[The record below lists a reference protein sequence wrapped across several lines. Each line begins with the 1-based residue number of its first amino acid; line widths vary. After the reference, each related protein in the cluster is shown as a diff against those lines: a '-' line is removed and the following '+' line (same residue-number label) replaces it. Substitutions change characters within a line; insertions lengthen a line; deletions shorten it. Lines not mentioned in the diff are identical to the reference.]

1 MRYMII
7 DSLNQFLRSLVVNP
21 TLSPNG
27 QRIGGIVGYMKT
39 LQKLSREIKPD
50 RIIVCWDG
58 QGGSARRRSENKN
71 YKEGRK
77 PLRLNWNNDLDEEA
91 TLKNKL
97 WQTSRLMEYL
107 NHLPVC
113 QLMFASTEADDI
125 VSIVCKELPNDQKV
139 IVSSDKDFYQL
150 LDDKTIIFRPV
161 QNELINRKKIVE
173 DFGIHPNNFA
183 ISRAI
188 CGDNSDNLSG
198 VKGAGLA
205 TVAKRLPFLKEE
217 KSATFQDIYQFCEE
231 QSGNIKLYESILSSK
246 DMIQNNYK
254 LMQLYAPSTTPH
266 VKIGTRDALENYPKG
281 LNKTQVRKMFME
293 DGIGELDWSDLFSSM
308 ARISYSEN

>member
-1 MRYMII
+1 MIV

-50 RIIVCWDG
+50 RIIICWDG

-77 PLRLNWNNDLDEEA
+77 PLRLNWNNDLNEEE

-97 WQTSRLMEYL
+97 WQTSRIMEYL
-107 NHLPVC
+107 NNLPVC

-125 VSIVCKELPNDQKV
+125 ISLVCKELPDDQKV
-139 IVSSDKDFYQL
+139 IISSDKDFYQL

-161 QNELINRKKIVE
+161 QNQLLNRNKIIE
-173 DFGIHPNNFA
+173 EFGIHPNNFA

-198 VKGAGLA
+198 IKGAGLA

-217 KSATFQDIYQFCEE
+217 KSATFEDVYEYCRQDTK
-231 QSGNIKLYESILSSK
+231 IKLYENILSSK
-246 DMIQNNYK
+246 DVIQNNYK
-254 LMQLYAPSTTPH
+254 LMQLYAPSVAPYIKTG
-266 VKIGTRDALENYPKG
+266 VREALENYPKG
-281 LNKTQVRKMFME
+281 LNKTEVRKMFMT
-293 DGIGELDWSDLFSSM
+293 DGIGELDWSDLFSTM
-308 ARISYSEN
+308 AKISFS

>member
-1 MRYMII
+1 MRYMIV
-7 DSLNQFLRSLVVNP
+7 DSLNQFLRAMVVNP

-27 QRIGGIVGYMKT
+27 QPVGGVVGYMKT

-58 QGGSARRRSENKN
+58 KDGSTRRRIDNKN

-77 PLRLNWNNDLDEEA
+77 PLRLNWENNQTEED

-107 NHLPVC
+107 NNMPVC
-113 QLMFASTEADDI
+113 QLMYASTEADDI
-125 VSIVCKELPNDQKV
+125 ISLVCKELPNDQK
-139 IVSSDKDFYQL
+139 IIISSDKDFYQL
-150 LDDKTIIFRPV
+150 LDDKTIIYRPV
-161 QNELINRKKIVE
+161 QNEFVNRKKVLE
-173 DFGIHPNNFA
+173 EFGIHPNNFA

-205 TVAKRLPFLKEE
+205 TVAKRFPFLKEE
-217 KSATFQDIYQFCEE
+217 KSATFEDIFEACKTD
-231 QSGNIKLYESILSSK
+231 SKVKLYESVLSSQQL
-246 DMIQNNYK
+246 IQNNYK
-254 LMQLYAPSTTPH
+254 IMQLYMPSIPPH
-266 VKIGTRDALENYPKG
+266 VKIGIREALDSYPKDF
-281 LNKTQVRKMFME
+281 NKTEVRKMFMV
-293 DGIGELDWSDLFSSM
+293 DGMGELNWEDLFSSM
-308 ARISYSEN
+308 LKISFS

>member
-7 DSLNQFLRSLVVNP
+7 DSLNQFLRAMVVNP

-27 QRIGGIVGYMKT
+27 QPVGGVVGYMKT

-58 QGGSARRRSENKN
+58 KDGSTRRRIDNKN

-77 PLRLNWNNDLDEEA
+77 PLRLNWDNNQTEED

-107 NHLPVC
+107 NNMPVC

-125 VSIVCKELPNDQKV
+125 ISLVCKELPDDQK
-139 IVSSDKDFYQL
+139 IIISSDKDFYQL
-150 LDDKTIIFRPV
+150 LDDKTIIYRPV
-161 QNELINRKKIVE
+161 QNEFVNRKKILDE
-173 DFGIHPNNFA
+173 FGIHPNNFA

-188 CGDNSDNLSG
+188 CGDNSDNLKG

-205 TVAKRLPFLKEE
+205 TVAKRFPFLKEE
-217 KSATFQDIYQFCEE
+217 KSATFDDIFKACKQD
-231 QSGNIKLYESILSSK
+231 SKVKLYESVLSSQQL
-246 DMIQNNYK
+246 IQNNYK
-254 LMQLYAPSTTPH
+254 IMQLYMPSMPPH
-266 VKIGTRDALENYPKG
+266 VKIGVRDALNDYPKSF
-281 LNKTQVRKMFME
+281 NKTEVRKMFMT
-293 DGIGELDWSDLFSSM
+293 DGMGELNWEDLFSSM
-308 ARISYSEN
+308 LKISFA

>member
-7 DSLNQFLRSLVVNP
+7 DSLNQFLRAMVVNP

-27 QRIGGIVGYMKT
+27 QPVGGVVGYMKT
-39 LQKLSREIKPD
+39 LQKLSREMKPD

-58 QGGSARRRSENKN
+58 KDGSTRRRIDNKN

-77 PLRLNWNNDLDEEA
+77 PLRLNWENNQTEED

-107 NHLPVC
+107 NNMPVC
-113 QLMFASTEADDI
+113 QLMYASTEADDI
-125 VSIVCKELPNDQKV
+125 ISLVCKELPNDQK
-139 IVSSDKDFYQL
+139 IIISSDKDFYQL
-150 LDDKTIIFRPV
+150 LDDKTIIYRPV
-161 QNELINRKKIVE
+161 QNEFVNRKKILE
-173 DFGIHPNNFA
+173 EFGIHPNNFA

-205 TVAKRLPFLKEE
+205 TVAKRFPFLKEE
-217 KSATFQDIYQFCEE
+217 KSATFEDIFEACKTD
-231 QSGNIKLYESILSSK
+231 SKVKLYESVLSSQNL
-246 DMIQNNYK
+246 IQNNYK
-254 LMQLYAPSTTPH
+254 IMQLYMPSIPPH
-266 VKIGTRDALENYPKG
+266 VKIGIREALDSYPKDF
-281 LNKTQVRKMFME
+281 NKTEVRKMFMV
-293 DGIGELDWSDLFSSM
+293 DGMGELNWEDLFSSM
-308 ARISYSEN
+308 LKISFS

>member
-1 MRYMII
+1 MRYMIV

-50 RIIVCWDG
+50 RIIICWDG

-77 PLRLNWNNDLDEEA
+77 PLRLNWNNDLNEEE

-97 WQTSRLMEYL
+97 WQTSRIMEYL
-107 NHLPVC
+107 NNLPVC

-125 VSIVCKELPNDQKV
+125 ISLVCKELPDDQKV
-139 IVSSDKDFYQL
+139 IISSDKDFYQL

-161 QNELINRKKIVE
+161 QNQLLNRNKIIE
-173 DFGIHPNNFA
+173 EFGIHPNNFA

-198 VKGAGLA
+198 IKGAGLA

-217 KSATFQDIYQFCEE
+217 KSATFEDVYEYCRQDTK
-231 QSGNIKLYESILSSK
+231 IKLYENILSSK
-246 DMIQNNYK
+246 DVIQNNYK
-254 LMQLYAPSTTPH
+254 LMQLYAPSVAPYIKTG
-266 VKIGTRDALENYPKG
+266 VREALENYPKG
-281 LNKTQVRKMFME
+281 LNKTEVRKMFMT
-293 DGIGELDWSDLFSSM
+293 DGIGELDWSDLFSTM
-308 ARISYSEN
+308 AKISFS

>member
-1 MRYMII
+1 MII
-7 DSLNQFLRSLVVNP
+7 DSLNQFLRAMVVNP

-27 QRIGGIVGYMKT
+27 QPVGGVVGYMKT

-58 QGGSARRRSENKN
+58 KDGSTRRRIDNKN

-77 PLRLNWNNDLDEEA
+77 PLRLNWDNNQTEED

-107 NHLPVC
+107 NNMPVC

-125 VSIVCKELPNDQKV
+125 ISLVCKELPDDQK
-139 IVSSDKDFYQL
+139 IIISSDKDFYQL
-150 LDDKTIIFRPV
+150 LDDKTIIYRPV
-161 QNELINRKKIVE
+161 QNEFVNRKKILDE
-173 DFGIHPNNFA
+173 FGIHPNNFA

-188 CGDNSDNLSG
+188 CGDNSDNLKG

-205 TVAKRLPFLKEE
+205 TVAKRFPFLKEE
-217 KSATFQDIYQFCEE
+217 KSATFDDIFKACKQD
-231 QSGNIKLYESILSSK
+231 SKVKLYESVLSSQQL
-246 DMIQNNYK
+246 IQNNYK
-254 LMQLYAPSTTPH
+254 IMQLYMPSMPPH
-266 VKIGTRDALENYPKG
+266 VKIGVRDALNDYPKSF
-281 LNKTQVRKMFME
+281 NKTEVRKMFMT
-293 DGIGELDWSDLFSSM
+293 DGMGELNWEDLFSSM
-308 ARISYSEN
+308 LKISFA

>member
-21 TLSPNG
+21 TISPNG
-27 QRIGGIVGYMKT
+27 QPVGGIVGYMKT

-58 QGGSARRRSENKN
+58 KDGSTRRRIDNKN

-77 PLRLNWNNDLDEEA
+77 PLRLNWDNNQTEEE

-107 NHLPVC
+107 NNMPVC

-125 VSIVCKELPNDQKV
+125 ISLVCKELPDDQK
-139 IVSSDKDFYQL
+139 IIISSDKDFYQL
-150 LDDKTIIFRPV
+150 LDDKTIIYRPV
-161 QNELINRKKIVE
+161 QNEFINKKKVVDE
-173 DFGIHPNNFA
+173 FGIHPNNFA

-188 CGDNSDNLSG
+188 CGDDSDNLSG

-205 TVAKRLPFLKEE
+205 TVAKRFPFLKEE
-217 KSATFQDIYQFCEE
+217 KSATFDDIYNACQQETKV
-231 QSGNIKLYESILSSK
+231 KLYENVLGSK
-246 DMIQNNYK
+246 SLIQNNYK
-254 LMQLYAPSTTPH
+254 IMQLYMPSIPPH
-266 VKIGTRDALENYPKG
+266 VKIGVRDALDSYPKG
-281 LNKTQVRKMFME
+281 FNKTEVRKMFMN
-293 DGIGELDWSDLFSSM
+293 DGMIELNWDDLFSAMLKVSF
-308 ARISYSEN
+308 S

>member
-1 MRYMII
+1 MIV

-50 RIIVCWDG
+50 RIIICWDG

-77 PLRLNWNNDLDEEA
+77 PLRLNWNNDLNEEE

-97 WQTSRLMEYL
+97 WQTSRIMEYL
-107 NHLPVC
+107 NNLPVC

-125 VSIVCKELPNDQKV
+125 ISLVCKELPDDQKV
-139 IVSSDKDFYQL
+139 IISSDKDFYQL

-161 QNELINRKKIVE
+161 QNQLLNRNKIIE
-173 DFGIHPNNFA
+173 EFGIHPNNFA

-198 VKGAGLA
+198 IKGAGLA

-217 KSATFQDIYQFCEE
+217 KSATFEDVYEYCRQDTK
-231 QSGNIKLYESILSSK
+231 IKLYENILSSK
-246 DMIQNNYK
+246 DVIQNNYK
-254 LMQLYAPSTTPH
+254 LMQLYAPSVAPYIKTG
-266 VKIGTRDALENYPKG
+266 IREALENYPKG
-281 LNKTQVRKMFME
+281 LNKTEVRKMFMT
-293 DGIGELDWSDLFSSM
+293 DGIGELDWSDLFSTM
-308 ARISYSEN
+308 AKISFS

>member
-1 MRYMII
+1 MRYMIV

-50 RIIVCWDG
+50 RIIICWDG

-77 PLRLNWNNDLDEEA
+77 PLRLNWNNDLNEEE

-97 WQTSRLMEYL
+97 WQTSRIMEYL
-107 NHLPVC
+107 NNLPVC

-125 VSIVCKELPNDQKV
+125 ISLVCKELPDDQKV
-139 IVSSDKDFYQL
+139 IISSDKDFYQL

-161 QNELINRKKIVE
+161 QNQLLNRNKIIE
-173 DFGIHPNNFA
+173 EFGIHPNNFA

-198 VKGAGLA
+198 IKGAGLA

-217 KSATFQDIYQFCEE
+217 KSATFEDVYEYCRQDTK
-231 QSGNIKLYESILSSK
+231 IKLYENILSSK
-246 DMIQNNYK
+246 DVIQNNYK
-254 LMQLYAPSTTPH
+254 LMQLYAPSVAPYIKTG
-266 VKIGTRDALENYPKG
+266 IREALENYPKG
-281 LNKTQVRKMFME
+281 LNKTEVRKMFMT
-293 DGIGELDWSDLFSSM
+293 DGIGELDWSDLFSTM
-308 ARISYSEN
+308 AKISFS

>member
-27 QRIGGIVGYMKT
+27 QPIGGIVGYMKT
-39 LQKLSREIKPD
+39 LQKLCRDIKPD

-97 WQTSRLMEYL
+97 WQTGRVMEYL
-107 NHLPVC
+107 NSLPVC

-125 VSIVCKELPNDQKV
+125 ISIVCNELPDDQK
-139 IVSSDKDFYQL
+139 IIISSDKDFYQL
-150 LDDKTIIFRPV
+150 LDEKTIIFRPV
-161 QNELINRKKIVE
+161 QNEFVNRKKILE
-173 DFGIHPNNFA
+173 EFGIHPNNFA

-198 VKGAGLA
+198 IKGAGLA
-205 TVAKRLPFLKEE
+205 TVAKRLPFLKED
-217 KSATFQDIYQFCEE
+217 KSATFQDIYDYCEN
-231 QSGNIKLYESILSSK
+231 QDKIKLYDNILESKQVIE
-246 DMIQNNYK
+246 NNYK
-254 LMQLYAPSTTPH
+254 LMQLYAPSTAPYI
-266 VKIGTRDALENYPKG
+266 KQAIRDSLEGYPKS
-281 LNKTQVRKMFME
+281 LNKTEVRKMFMI
-293 DGIGELDWSDLFSSM
+293 DGIGELDWSDLFSAM
-308 ARISYSEN
+308 TKISYS

>member
-7 DSLNQFLRSLVVNP
+7 DSLNQFLRAMVVNP

-27 QRIGGIVGYMKT
+27 QPVGGVVGYMKT

-58 QGGSARRRSENKN
+58 KDGSTRRRIDNKN

-77 PLRLNWNNDLDEEA
+77 PLRLNWDNNQTEED

-107 NHLPVC
+107 NNMPVC

-125 VSIVCKELPNDQKV
+125 ISLVCKELPDDQK
-139 IVSSDKDFYQL
+139 IIISSDKDFYQL
-150 LDDKTIIFRPV
+150 LDDKTIIYRPV
-161 QNELINRKKIVE
+161 QNEFVNRKKILDE
-173 DFGIHPNNFA
+173 FGIHPNNFA

-188 CGDNSDNLSG
+188 CGDNSDNLKG

-205 TVAKRLPFLKEE
+205 TVAKRFPFLKEE
-217 KSATFQDIYQFCEE
+217 KSATFDDIFEACKQD
-231 QSGNIKLYESILSSK
+231 SKVKLYESVLSSQQL
-246 DMIQNNYK
+246 IQNNYK
-254 LMQLYAPSTTPH
+254 IMQLYMPSMPPH
-266 VKIGTRDALENYPKG
+266 VKIGVRDALNDYPKSF
-281 LNKTQVRKMFME
+281 NKTEVRKMFMT
-293 DGIGELDWSDLFSSM
+293 DGMGELNWEDLFSSM
-308 ARISYSEN
+308 LKISFA

>member
-161 QNELINRKKIVE
+161 QNELINRKKILE

-188 CGDNSDNLSG
+188 SGDNSDNLSG

-217 KSATFQDIYQFCEE
+217 KRSEE
-231 QSGNIKLYESILSSK
+231 HTSELQSHSFI
-246 DMIQNNYK
+246 
-254 LMQLYAPSTTPH
+254 
-266 VKIGTRDALENYPKG
+266 
-281 LNKTQVRKMFME
+281 
-293 DGIGELDWSDLFSSM
+293 
-308 ARISYSEN
+308 

>member
-21 TLSPNG
+21 TISPNG
-27 QRIGGIVGYMKT
+27 QPVGGIVGYMKT

-58 QGGSARRRSENKN
+58 KDGSTRRRIDNKN

-77 PLRLNWNNDLDEEA
+77 PLRLNWDNNQTEEE

-107 NHLPVC
+107 NNMPVC

-125 VSIVCKELPNDQKV
+125 ISLVCKELPNDQK
-139 IVSSDKDFYQL
+139 IIISSDKDFYQL
-150 LDDKTIIFRPV
+150 LDDKTIIYRPV
-161 QNELINRKKIVE
+161 QNEFVNKKKVVDE
-173 DFGIHPNNFA
+173 FGIHPNNFA

-188 CGDNSDNLSG
+188 CGDDSDNLSG

-205 TVAKRLPFLKEE
+205 TVAKRFPFLKEE
-217 KSATFQDIYQFCEE
+217 KSATFDDIFEACKQD
-231 QSGNIKLYESILSSK
+231 NKIKLYESVLSSQQL
-246 DMIQNNYK
+246 IQNNYK
-254 LMQLYAPSTTPH
+254 IMQLYMPSIPPH
-266 VKIGTRDALENYPKG
+266 VKNGVREALDNYPTG
-281 LNKTQVRKMFME
+281 FNKTEVRKMFMH
-293 DGIGELDWSDLFSSM
+293 DGMIELNWDDLFSAM
-308 ARISYSEN
+308 LKISFS

>member
-113 QLMFASTEADDI
+113 QLM
-125 VSIVCKELPNDQKV
+125 
-139 IVSSDKDFYQL
+139 
-150 LDDKTIIFRPV
+150 
-161 QNELINRKKIVE
+161 
-173 DFGIHPNNFA
+173 
-183 ISRAI
+183 
-188 CGDNSDNLSG
+188 
-198 VKGAGLA
+198 
-205 TVAKRLPFLKEE
+205 
-217 KSATFQDIYQFCEE
+217 
-231 QSGNIKLYESILSSK
+231 
-246 DMIQNNYK
+246 
-254 LMQLYAPSTTPH
+254 
-266 VKIGTRDALENYPKG
+266 
-281 LNKTQVRKMFME
+281 
-293 DGIGELDWSDLFSSM
+293 
-308 ARISYSEN
+308 